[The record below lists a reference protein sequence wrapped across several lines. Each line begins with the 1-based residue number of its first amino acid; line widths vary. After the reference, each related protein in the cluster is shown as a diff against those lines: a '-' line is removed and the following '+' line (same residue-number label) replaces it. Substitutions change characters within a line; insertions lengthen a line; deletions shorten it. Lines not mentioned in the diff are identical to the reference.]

1 MDYGHSQADKKL
13 KALERRLQKEY
24 SKASKQVE
32 AKMHEYLAEF
42 QSQDVI
48 MAERLKAGEI
58 TKKQY
63 MKWRSE
69 SMMMTKRWETLS
81 SDLANAYANSG
92 KIADAMIRD
101 NAYDVYALN
110 FNFGTFEV
118 ESTAGVDTVFTLY
131 DRNTVKRLVKDNPTL
146 LPPPGKKTSEA
157 IARGELKRW
166 NRRQIQSVM
175 TQSILQG
182 EPIPK
187 IAKRLA
193 ETVGERNMHSAI
205 RNARTMTT
213 SAENAGRLDSYR
225 RAKDMGIEV
234 MKTWVATLDS
244 RTRHTHRMIDG
255 ETVDVDEP
263 FSNGLMFPAD
273 PDGDPEEIYNC
284 FVGDTLVATDS
295 DIVRSYKHEY
305 KGELVTIETAAGV
318 KFTCTLNHPILT
330 PSGWVRANRLN
341 EGDDICVTFV
351 GDHHLPRR
359 YPNVNHIHSR
369 IDALHEFANKFGR
382 ERVSGLRVN
391 FHGDVPATD
400 VEVITH
406 KGLLR
411 DNRNAGEFEEKS
423 KLGFKFSNSTLFSHG
438 TLMEHFRRI
447 GTSAF
452 SFICGACEAFSFFR
466 RSLSH
471 SEIHRLR
478 PIALLDASG
487 MKPVKNNI
495 SGYAKFICERLH
507 GAPTVVFADN
517 IIGVNYSTDCTHV
530 YNLQSDNGYYFV
542 NSIISKNGGMYNGI
556 GAIAHNCRCT
566 LVTRAM
572 SIDGVVLTDV
582 YGDYSEWEDAHEG
595 GF

>member
-13 KALERRLQKEY
+13 KALEHRLQQEY
-24 SKASKQVE
+24 KKASKQVE
-32 AKMHEYLAEF
+32 AKMRDYLAEF

-63 MKWRSE
+63 MKWRSN
-69 SMMMTKRWETLS
+69 SIMMTKRWETLS

-92 KIADAMIRD
+92 KIAEVMIRD
-101 NAYDVYALN
+101 NAYDIYALN

-118 ESTAGVDTVFTLY
+118 ESTAGVDTAFTLY
-131 DRNTVKRLVKDNPTL
+131 DRNTVKRLVKDNPKL
-146 LPPPGKKTSEA
+146 LPPPGRKTAEA
-157 IARGELKRW
+157 ISRGELKRW

-234 MKTWVATLDS
+234 MKTWVATLDD
-244 RTRHTHRMIDG
+244 RTRHSHEMVDG

-273 PDGDPEEIYNC
+273 PDGDPEE
-284 FVGDTLVATDS
+284 
-295 DIVRSYKHEY
+295 
-305 KGELVTIETAAGV
+305 
-318 KFTCTLNHPILT
+318 
-330 PSGWVRANRLN
+330 
-341 EGDDICVTFV
+341 
-351 GDHHLPRR
+351 
-359 YPNVNHIHSR
+359 
-369 IDALHEFANKFGR
+369 
-382 ERVSGLRVN
+382 
-391 FHGDVPATD
+391 
-400 VEVITH
+400 
-406 KGLLR
+406 
-411 DNRNAGEFEEKS
+411 
-423 KLGFKFSNSTLFSHG
+423 
-438 TLMEHFRRI
+438 
-447 GTSAF
+447 
-452 SFICGACEAFSFFR
+452 
-466 RSLSH
+466 
-471 SEIHRLR
+471 
-478 PIALLDASG
+478 
-487 MKPVKNNI
+487 
-495 SGYAKFICERLH
+495 
-507 GAPTVVFADN
+507 
-517 IIGVNYSTDCTHV
+517 V
-530 YNLQSDNGYYFV
+530 Y
-542 NSIISKNGGMYNGI
+542 
-556 GAIAHNCRCT
+556 NCRCT

-572 SIDGVVLTDV
+572 SIDGVDLTDV

>member
-13 KALERRLQKEY
+13 KSLEHRLQKEY
-24 SKASKQVE
+24 KKASKQVE
-32 AKMHEYLAEF
+32 AKMHEYLANFER
-42 QSQDVI
+42 QDVI

-92 KIADAMIRD
+92 KIAEAMIRD
-101 NAYDVYALN
+101 NAYDIYALN

-273 PDGDPEEIYNC
+273 PDGDPEE
-284 FVGDTLVATDS
+284 
-295 DIVRSYKHEY
+295 
-305 KGELVTIETAAGV
+305 
-318 KFTCTLNHPILT
+318 
-330 PSGWVRANRLN
+330 
-341 EGDDICVTFV
+341 
-351 GDHHLPRR
+351 
-359 YPNVNHIHSR
+359 
-369 IDALHEFANKFGR
+369 
-382 ERVSGLRVN
+382 
-391 FHGDVPATD
+391 
-400 VEVITH
+400 
-406 KGLLR
+406 
-411 DNRNAGEFEEKS
+411 
-423 KLGFKFSNSTLFSHG
+423 
-438 TLMEHFRRI
+438 
-447 GTSAF
+447 
-452 SFICGACEAFSFFR
+452 
-466 RSLSH
+466 
-471 SEIHRLR
+471 
-478 PIALLDASG
+478 
-487 MKPVKNNI
+487 
-495 SGYAKFICERLH
+495 
-507 GAPTVVFADN
+507 
-517 IIGVNYSTDCTHV
+517 V
-530 YNLQSDNGYYFV
+530 Y
-542 NSIISKNGGMYNGI
+542 
-556 GAIAHNCRCT
+556 NCRCT

-572 SIDGVVLTDV
+572 SIDGVDLTDV

>member
-13 KALERRLQKEY
+13 KSLERRLQQEY
-24 SKASKQVE
+24 KKASKQVE
-32 AKMHEYLAEF
+32 AKMRDYLADFEK
-42 QSQDVI
+42 QDVI

-63 MKWRSE
+63 MKWRSD

-92 KIADAMIRD
+92 KIAEAMIRD
-101 NAYDVYALN
+101 NAYDIYALN

-131 DRNTVKRLVKDNPTL
+131 DRNTVKRLVKDNPKL
-146 LPPPGKKTSEA
+146 LPPPGRKTAEA

-234 MKTWVATLDS
+234 MKTWVATLDD
-244 RTRHTHRMIDG
+244 RTRHSHEMVDG
-255 ETVDVDEP
+255 ETVDVEDT

-273 PDGDPEEIYNC
+273 PDGDPEE
-284 FVGDTLVATDS
+284 
-295 DIVRSYKHEY
+295 
-305 KGELVTIETAAGV
+305 
-318 KFTCTLNHPILT
+318 
-330 PSGWVRANRLN
+330 
-341 EGDDICVTFV
+341 
-351 GDHHLPRR
+351 
-359 YPNVNHIHSR
+359 
-369 IDALHEFANKFGR
+369 
-382 ERVSGLRVN
+382 
-391 FHGDVPATD
+391 
-400 VEVITH
+400 
-406 KGLLR
+406 
-411 DNRNAGEFEEKS
+411 
-423 KLGFKFSNSTLFSHG
+423 
-438 TLMEHFRRI
+438 
-447 GTSAF
+447 
-452 SFICGACEAFSFFR
+452 
-466 RSLSH
+466 
-471 SEIHRLR
+471 
-478 PIALLDASG
+478 
-487 MKPVKNNI
+487 
-495 SGYAKFICERLH
+495 
-507 GAPTVVFADN
+507 
-517 IIGVNYSTDCTHV
+517 V
-530 YNLQSDNGYYFV
+530 Y
-542 NSIISKNGGMYNGI
+542 
-556 GAIAHNCRCT
+556 NCRCT

-572 SIDGVVLTDV
+572 SIDGVDLTDV

>member
-13 KALERRLQKEY
+13 KSLERRLQKEY
-24 SKASKQVE
+24 KKASKQVE
-32 AKMHEYLAEF
+32 AKMHEYLANFER
-42 QSQDVI
+42 QDVI

-92 KIADAMIRD
+92 KIAESMIRD
-101 NAYDVYALN
+101 NAYDIYALN

-273 PDGDPEEIYNC
+273 PDGDPEE
-284 FVGDTLVATDS
+284 
-295 DIVRSYKHEY
+295 
-305 KGELVTIETAAGV
+305 
-318 KFTCTLNHPILT
+318 
-330 PSGWVRANRLN
+330 
-341 EGDDICVTFV
+341 
-351 GDHHLPRR
+351 
-359 YPNVNHIHSR
+359 
-369 IDALHEFANKFGR
+369 
-382 ERVSGLRVN
+382 
-391 FHGDVPATD
+391 
-400 VEVITH
+400 
-406 KGLLR
+406 
-411 DNRNAGEFEEKS
+411 
-423 KLGFKFSNSTLFSHG
+423 
-438 TLMEHFRRI
+438 
-447 GTSAF
+447 
-452 SFICGACEAFSFFR
+452 
-466 RSLSH
+466 
-471 SEIHRLR
+471 
-478 PIALLDASG
+478 
-487 MKPVKNNI
+487 
-495 SGYAKFICERLH
+495 
-507 GAPTVVFADN
+507 
-517 IIGVNYSTDCTHV
+517 V
-530 YNLQSDNGYYFV
+530 Y
-542 NSIISKNGGMYNGI
+542 
-556 GAIAHNCRCT
+556 NCRCT

-572 SIDGVVLTDV
+572 YIDGVDLTDV

-595 GF
+595 RF